1 MLYQELINQKKIRLN
16 NISRK
21 KFKPT
26 NYCRDFS
33 IIFKTCLHNTPT
45 IIARTL
51 KVKNATKITYGNCLG
66 SFPENYG
73 VKSTIG
79 FSSTNETF
87 NENLDETKLEIK
99 NLKEYIKYLTDTYA
113 KRKMTFKKNMKYQ

>member
-1 MLYQELINQKKIRLN
+1 MAERESTKRVNAMTYLSFYVIPRAAKSKKIRL

-26 NYCRDFS
+26 NYFS
-33 IIFKTCLHNTPT
+33 IIIKTCLHNIPT

-51 KVKNATKITYGNCLG
+51 KVKNATKTTYGNCLG
-66 SFPENYG
+66 SFPENCG

-79 FSSTNETF
+79 FSSNNETF
-87 NENLDETKLEIK
+87 DENLDETKLEIK
-99 NLKEYIKYLTDTYA
+99 ILKE
-113 KRKMTFKKNMKYQ
+113 